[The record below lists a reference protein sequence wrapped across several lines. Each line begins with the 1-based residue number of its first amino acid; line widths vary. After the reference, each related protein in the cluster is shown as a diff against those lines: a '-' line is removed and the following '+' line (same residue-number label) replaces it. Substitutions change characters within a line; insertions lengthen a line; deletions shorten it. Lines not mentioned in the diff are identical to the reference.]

1 MHLLVTHKQ
10 SIAENV
16 VALTLS
22 DPDGCPLPAW
32 TPGAHVDIALE
43 PGLTRPYSLTGGV
56 DSGVWRVA
64 VLRVPAGRGSRYL
77 HDVVAPGS
85 VLRIDGPR
93 NDFPLIPAR
102 RYVFIAGG
110 IGITP
115 ILPMVAE
122 VERSGSEW
130 QLYYGGRRRASMA
143 FLDELARYGDRV
155 HVYPEDERGLLP
167 LSTALRCADNGT
179 RVYCC
184 GPELLLDA
192 VRRHV
197 DERPGSTVHFE
208 RFSPA
213 GDAVGGA
220 FEVRLARSGHTLT
233 VPPGKSILEVVE
245 EAGVEVLSS
254 CRTGTCGT
262 CETAVLGGIPDH
274 RDDVL
279 SADERE
285 SGDVMMICTSRSL
298 TPHLALDL

>member
-1 MHLLVTHKQ
+1 MYLLVTHKQ

-43 PGLTRPYSLTGGV
+43 PGLSRPYSLTGGV

-64 VLRVPAGRGSRYL
+64 VLRVPTGRGSRYL
-77 HDVVAPGS
+77 HDTVAPGS

-115 ILPMVAE
+115 ILPMVSE
-122 VERSGSEW
+122 VERSGAEW

-155 HVYPEDERGLLP
+155 HVYPEDEQGLLP
-167 LSTALRCADNGT
+167 LSTALRGAASGT

-192 VRRHV
+192 VRQHV

-208 RFSPA
+208 RFRPT
-213 GDAVGGA
+213 GDALGEC

-298 TPHLALDL
+298 TPQLALDL